1 MTLVEPVNLLNK
13 VIIILQRVKKKNLY
27 EGFGEEKLELLL
39 EEALLN
45 GSRRRQRYSNSR
57 FFGYF
62 CSYWPEEV
70 VLAAGFEPLRLFPA
84 SIQAVPASLPAY
96 CCSLAR
102 GCLSMAEKGDY
113 ADLAGTG
120 FAHTC
125 DTMQCLGGIWQAVVG
140 HVDNTLQCVPPVLLE
155 APGARRYYLA
165 ELQNLVSKLG
175 RLTGREPGTA
185 DLKRALELCRRI
197 RRQAAELEKMRP
209 YLPSPLVP
217 ALLRA
222 GQVMPRAEFNTALE
236 KVIPALKERMTEPG
250 DRRRVVVSGAVLE
263 NDSLFNMVE
272 DLGGRVVAD
281 DTCTGYRHYYDQ
293 LSQPDTTDPLEA
305 IVQRAVNMPPCPCR
319 SRGHDYR
326 INYLEQLALEKNVAG
341 AVLVIRKFCEPH
353 AWDAVPVTELLRKS
367 GIRTMVLELEGAD
380 ADGRERTRL
389 QAFLESI

>member
-1 MTLVEPVNLLNK
+1 M
-13 VIIILQRVKKKNLY
+13 LQQVKNKNLNDSI
-27 EGFGEEKLELLL
+27 GEEKLELLL
-39 EEALLN
+39 EEASLN
-45 GSRRRQRYSNSR
+45 GSRRRERYPDSR

-62 CSYWPEEV
+62 CSYWPEEI
-70 VLAAGFEPLRLFPA
+70 VLAAGYEPLRLFPA

-102 GCLSMAEKGDY
+102 GCLSRAEKGDY

-125 DTMQCLGGIWQAVVG
+125 DTMQCLGGIWQAVAG

-155 APGARRYYLA
+155 APGARRYYLT
-165 ELQNLVSKLG
+165 ELQNLLSKLG
-175 RLTGREPGTA
+175 RLTGREPGKI
-185 DLKRALELCRRI
+185 DLIRALDLCRQI
-197 RRQAAELEKMRP
+197 RRQAAELDKMRA

-222 GQVMPRAEFNTALE
+222 GQVMPATEFSAALE
-236 KVIPALKERMTEPG
+236 RVIPVLKERMAEPG
-250 DRRRVVVSGAVLE
+250 DRCRVLVTGAVLE
-263 NDSLFNMVE
+263 NDSLFKMVE

-293 LSQPDTTDPLEA
+293 LSQPDTDPLEA
-305 IVQRAVNMPPCPCR
+305 IVQRAANMPPCPCR

-326 INYLEQLALEKNVAG
+326 INYLEQLALEKNAAG
-341 AVLVIRKFCEPH
+341 AVLVIRKYCEPH
-353 AWDAVPVTELLRKS
+353 AWDAVPAAEQLRKS

-380 ADGRERTRL
+380 VGGQERTRL